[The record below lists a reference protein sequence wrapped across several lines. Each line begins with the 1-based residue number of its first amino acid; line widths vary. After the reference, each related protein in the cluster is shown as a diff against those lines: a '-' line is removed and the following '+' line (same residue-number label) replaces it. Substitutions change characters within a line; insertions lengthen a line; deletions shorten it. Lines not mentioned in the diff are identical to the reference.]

1 MKYQC
6 GWRMWAI
13 VTLWRSGGGGR
24 EVEHMPCTNEAAA
37 ATVFEAFHVVQDH
50 HKAVA
55 DFLSSS

>member
-1 MKYQC
+1 
-6 GWRMWAI
+6 MWAI

-37 ATVFEAFHVVQDH
+37 ATVFEAFHVVRDH
-50 HKAVA
+50 RKAVV